1 MDPGDEFD
9 PLAVVFPMDDRSPVG
24 TRSGSRGSVPALS
37 SAALDAAP
45 AAGSAPGS
53 PAPARETVLRLAPS
67 AFPTDAI
74 LKPVFRDF
82 EQSGVRWCL
91 IGAETL
97 PGRAGEEVTVLL
109 ERPSLG
115 AAKSILTANGFAG
128 VPVWGAVP
136 GGVAGGETLPRGE
149 GTQRFVGYSP
159 DEDTWV
165 TLFLTYRLTFS
176 AYGGFETGAE
186 GGCLERRRWESGV
199 YLLGLDDAFWS
210 LLLHLVLDPASPP
223 DPRVPARRGLGGR
236 GAPSP
241 DADRPHLFGMERPAA
256 FSSLERLVVEARTD
270 GPLAR
275 LVAGLLPPHWTPEH
289 VVDCVWEGEWDTLL
303 TLGTS
308 IQAAWME
315 RRTWAARRRAFKCRL
330 AHRISVRPWMEGFFS
345 SGPGFSVALLAPDL
359 AGKAALARDLG
370 RTFYLP
376 VTYVRMGAPPRR
388 RGRSGRIARAGFC
401 RTLVAYWRRY
411 LIGRLR
417 RARGRLVVFDRYT
430 YDARL
435 PAVPRGQPPE
445 ARLARARRLVLGHAC
460 PAPDLVAVLDE
471 PALFT
476 TRRARAS
483 ARGPGGVELTP
494 GALRRQYLD
503 LAQRIPDAIVAEA
516 RLGEQELRREV
527 TAQIWRA
534 YAAAPPRL
542 WLRCARR
549 LRRPWRT
556 GR

>member
-1 MDPGDEFD
+1 MEPGDEFD
-9 PLAVVFPMDDRSPVG
+9 PLAVVFPVDDRSSVG
-24 TRSGSRGSVPALS
+24 AHVRVGSGLS
-37 SAALDAAP
+37 SP
-45 AAGSAPGS
+45 AGSAAEAAPKGQ
-53 PAPARETVLRLAPS
+53 PAPAREPALRVAPS
-67 AFPTDAI
+67 AFPTDPI

-91 IGAETL
+91 IGAEAL

-115 AAKSILTANGFAG
+115 SAKSILRANGFAP
-128 VPVWGAVP
+128 VPVWSAVP
-136 GGVAGGETLPRGE
+136 GGVAGGETLPRGD
-149 GTQRFVGYSP
+149 GAQRFVGYNA
-159 DEDTWV
+159 DCDTWV
-165 TLFLTYRLTFS
+165 TLFLTFRLAFGP
-176 AYGGFETGAE
+176 YGAFETGAE
-186 GGCLERRRWESGV
+186 GGCLERRRWEGGV

-210 LLLHLVLDPASPP
+210 LLLHLLLDPSIPP
-223 DPRVPARRGLGGR
+223 DPREPLWRRYGSVAAPA
-236 GAPSP
+236 P
-241 DADRPHLFGMERPAA
+241 DAHRPHLFGMERPAA
-256 FSSLERLVVEARTD
+256 FASLERLVVEARTD

-275 LVAGLLPPHWTPEH
+275 LVAALLPQHWTPEH
-289 VVDCVWEGEWDTLL
+289 VVDCVWEGEWDTLV
-303 TLGTS
+303 TLGASLQT
-308 IQAAWME
+308 AWTE

-330 AHRISVRPWMEGFFS
+330 THRMNSRTWLEGFATA
-345 SGPGFSVALLAPDL
+345 GPGFSVALLAPGIT
-359 AGKAALARDLG
+359 GKAALARDLG

-388 RGRSGRIARAGFC
+388 HSRTGRIARAGFF
-401 RTLVAYWRRY
+401 RTLGAFWHRY
-411 LIGRLR
+411 LIGRIR
-417 RARGRLVVFDRYT
+417 RASGRLVVFDRYS

-435 PAVPRGQPPE
+435 AAASRR
-445 ARLARARRLVLGHAC
+445 ARLAKARRLVLGHAC
-460 PAPDLVAVLDE
+460 PAPDLVVVLDA

-483 ARGPGGVELTP
+483 TKGPGGVELSP
-494 GALRRQYLD
+494 GAIRRQYLD

-516 RLGEQELRREV
+516 RGGEQELRREV

-556 GR
+556 GL